1 MDGNVESTA
10 RRLGESSQDVADS
23 VLRESRSWS
32 WGGIALLW
40 HNPIEPLSVP
50 PEINRVFWSCAR
62 AQQRHQ
68 EKWVSAEQFLKLC
81 LSRYQDAGLMKV
93 PIDA

>member
-1 MDGNVESTA
+1 
-10 RRLGESSQDVADS
+10 
-23 VLRESRSWS
+23 
-32 WGGIALLW
+32 
-40 HNPIEPLSVP
+40 VP

-68 EKWVSAEQFLKLC
+68 EKWISAEQFLKLC